1 MKLFGISLIFSLH
14 FFCYHPHFVQ
24 KNIIFSQ
31 KSKKQRI
38 FLLNIKTF
46 TTFADAFKPRWRNR

>member
-1 MKLFGISLIFSLH
+1 MKLFGISLIFS
-14 FFCYHPHFVQ
+14 PHFYYCHPYFIQ
-24 KNIIFSQ
+24 KCIIFSQ